1 MSAVLEPV
9 CVWLVGEGVCYP
21 ATGRDVEC
29 ALRLLARPYAE
40 RMWYAE
46 QLEAFVVSRSGAV
59 EVGRGAVNCRGPEGW
74 RHLVGYRFAKW
85 LVGGLRAGDVE
96 RVRGELEG
104 RVGVVRVGGSR

>member
-1 MSAVLEPV
+1 MSTLMEPV

-21 ATGRDVEC
+21 ATERDAEC
-29 ALRLLARPYAE
+29 ASRLLARPYAE

-46 QLEAFVVSRSGAV
+46 QLEAFVGSRSERNGLD
-59 EVGRGAVNCRGPEGW
+59 RGAVNCRGPEGW

-85 LVGGLRAGDVE
+85 LVIALRSGDVE

-104 RVGVVRVGGSR
+104 REGVVRVG

>member
-1 MSAVLEPV
+1 MATVLEPV

-29 ALRLLARPYAE
+29 ASRLLSRPYAE

-46 QLEAFVVSRSGAV
+46 QLEAFVGSRSGAGGV
-59 EVGRGAVNCRGPEGW
+59 DKGAVNCRGPEGW

-85 LVGGLRAGDVE
+85 LVRALRSGDVE
-96 RVRGELEG
+96 RVRGELILRE
-104 RVGVVRVGGSR
+104 GVVRVG